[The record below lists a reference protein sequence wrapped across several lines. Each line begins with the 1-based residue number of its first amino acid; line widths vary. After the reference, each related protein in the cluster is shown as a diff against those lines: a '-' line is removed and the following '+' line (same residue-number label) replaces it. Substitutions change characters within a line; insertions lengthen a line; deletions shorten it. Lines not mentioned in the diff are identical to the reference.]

1 MGFAIERNRP
11 PPRLRVFPWLP
22 AWAFEEG
29 GSGASADQGEP
40 PYVLFVCQNQAQR
53 DDFLTRAD
61 QELTGHRWHPSHP
74 TEEHQYVGRRR
85 ILFCDER
92 DIHHRQLEARRLPP
106 YPPGHPARH
115 GRDVGVRGVRLPG
128 GADGSNASSARAEAP
143 AAGSPRGPRLRAVD
157 AA

>member
-1 MGFAIERNRP
+1 VLG
-11 PPRLRVFPWLP
+11 
-22 AWAFEEG
+22 
-29 GSGASADQGEP
+29 DHDDP
-40 PYVLFVCQNQAQR
+40 PYILFVCQNQAQR

-74 TEEHQYVGRRR
+74 TEQHQYVGRRR

-106 YPPGHPARH
+106 YPPGHPGRH
-115 GRDVGVRGVRLPG
+115 GRDAEVRGVRLPG
-128 GADGSNASSARAEAP
+128 GADGSSASSPRAEAP
-143 AAGSPRGPRLRAVD
+143 AVGSPRGPRLTAVE